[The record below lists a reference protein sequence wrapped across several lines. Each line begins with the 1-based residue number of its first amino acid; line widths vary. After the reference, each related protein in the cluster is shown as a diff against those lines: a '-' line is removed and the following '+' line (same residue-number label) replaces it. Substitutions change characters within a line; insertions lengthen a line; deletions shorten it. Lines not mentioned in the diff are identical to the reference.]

1 MDFRNSWWVY
11 LLVGIVFS
19 YVLVQS
25 TYFLLKARKRA
36 LFLGYSKKT
45 INKTIT
51 TAMIFTI
58 APSLAILIGMIALQL
73 YFKPAL
79 ASMRLGTLGAVTYE
93 LPAALNVI
101 NGAFQIPN
109 NVYDISP
116 TIIITALWVMTLG
129 CIPPLLIIPLF
140 FKKISKKIDAYKE
153 KDQTWRNIFMDA
165 LFIGLISA
173 FVGFVLAPVER
184 IDDTIGVS
192 ILSILVLG
200 TSAVFILIF
209 GLLIKKYEKLSWMKN
224 YALPLSMIGAMSL
237 AILYAYLGV
246 V

>member
-1 MDFRNSWWVY
+1 MDFRISWWVY

-36 LFLGYSKKT
+36 LFLGYTKKQ

-51 TAMIFTI
+51 TAMLFTI

-140 FKKISKKIDAYKE
+140 FKKISKKIDAYKQ

-184 IDDTIGVS
+184 IDDTLGVS
-192 ILSILVLG
+192 ILSILVLA
-200 TSAVFILIF
+200 TSAIFILVF
-209 GLLIKKYEKLSWMKN
+209 GILIKKYEKLAWMKN